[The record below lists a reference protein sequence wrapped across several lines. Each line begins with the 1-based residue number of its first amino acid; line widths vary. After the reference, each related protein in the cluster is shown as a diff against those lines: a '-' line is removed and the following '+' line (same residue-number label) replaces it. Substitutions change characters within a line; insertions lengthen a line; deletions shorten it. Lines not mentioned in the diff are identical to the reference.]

1 MAWLGSIGAGIA
13 SLGFTYN
20 FVHRVESTGLN
31 YNKMIGTWMWLSAAV
46 DVTLSATLYLSLRKH
61 LELSENGDT
70 AIRRIMHTAALTA
83 SYTTFFAVVGAFM
96 SVVFPQDNLTTV
108 DILFAF
114 DLPLAALYPL
124 SLLTTLASRKP
135 LLQTSVPVAYPSF
148 HVGNGSSSAGQAS
161 PAMPRGFDGRDE
173 KRTAANG
180 FADESLQAYGVTVTK
195 EVAREVDFADEIEM
209 SPTRRPSEKGRPK
222 TPSTQLLPANF

>member
-20 FVHRVESTGLN
+20 FVHRIEATGLN

-46 DVTLSATLYLSLRKH
+46 DVTLSATLFLSLRKH

-70 AIRRIMHTAALTA
+70 AIRRILHTAALTA
-83 SYTTFFAVVGAFM
+83 SYTTLFAVLGAFM

-114 DLPLAALYPL
+114 DLPLAALYAT

-148 HVGNGSSSAGQAS
+148 KNVGAGSGSGGGQGAPAS
-161 PAMPRGFDGRDE
+161 PRAYSGRDE
-173 KRTAANG
+173 KRAAASG
-180 FADESLQAYGVTVTK
+180 FEGYGVTVTK
-195 EVAREVDFADEIEM
+195 EVAREVDFPDEIEM
-209 SPTRRPSEKGRPK
+209 TPTRRPSEKGRPK
-222 TPSTQLLPANF
+222 TPLTQLRPDNF